1 MSEQLTFDL
10 PTRPA
15 LERGDFFIA
24 NSNALA
30 LAMIEDCEN
39 WPQNKHLLV
48 GPKGS
53 GKTHLANVW
62 ANQRGTRVI
71 AATDITDQ
79 SVEEYAARIW

>member
-30 LAMIEDCEN
+30 LKKSPRSNAGR
-39 WPQNKHLLV
+39 V
-48 GPKGS
+48 GAWRFFHRKQQRIGLGHDRRLRKLAPK
-53 GKTHLANVW
+53 
-62 ANQRGTRVI
+62 
-71 AATDITDQ
+71 
-79 SVEEYAARIW
+79 